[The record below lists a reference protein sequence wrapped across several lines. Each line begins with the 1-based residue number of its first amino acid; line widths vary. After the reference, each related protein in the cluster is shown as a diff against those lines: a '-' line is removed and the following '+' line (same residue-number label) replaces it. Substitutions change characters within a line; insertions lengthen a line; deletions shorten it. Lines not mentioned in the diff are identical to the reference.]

1 MATPVTQILRFSPSG
16 DISSNSNRRVTCL
29 ARCDIFAHASGSTD
43 DRQKRMLLLLLH
55 TAGGEVG
62 DICATSADTGAAHDE
77 AVAPLNA
84 HFPPQMNVTFQKFFR
99 DVFHR

>member
-1 MATPVTQILRFSPSG
+1 
-16 DISSNSNRRVTCL
+16 
-29 ARCDIFAHASGSTD
+29 
-43 DRQKRMLLLLLH
+43 MLLLLLH

-62 DICATSADTGAAHDE
+62 DICATSAETGAAHDE